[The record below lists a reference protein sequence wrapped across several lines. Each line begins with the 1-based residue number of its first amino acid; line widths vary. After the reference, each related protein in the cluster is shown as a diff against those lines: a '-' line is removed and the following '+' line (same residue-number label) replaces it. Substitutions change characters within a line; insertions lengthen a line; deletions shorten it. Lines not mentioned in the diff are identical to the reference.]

1 MEYCVTAENLSYSR
15 RHLQSIIDPPLTIS
29 KSVIGLQLFQQAE
42 DCAMAQ
48 DHPDTLFAPL
58 AADWLS
64 GRGAMGKPI
73 GSLDWTGWFVELAP
87 RDAA

>member
-1 MEYCVTAENLSYSR
+1 
-15 RHLQSIIDPPLTIS
+15 
-29 KSVIGLQLFQQAE
+29 
-42 DCAMAQ
+42 MAQ
-48 DHPDTLFAPL
+48 DYPDTRFVPL

-87 RDAA
+87 RGAA